1 MFHKVKQVMVMK
13 IDLNFYE
20 NLVYIKDSG
29 PEDRRQRHGTNDQET
44 RKVRTEFRRWLS
56 PDFRGKR
63 HYVL

>member
-1 MFHKVKQVMVMK
+1 MK

-44 RKVRTEFRRWLS
+44 RKVRTEFCRCLS

>member
-1 MFHKVKQVMVMK
+1 MVMK

-44 RKVRTEFRRWLS
+44 RKVRIKKNES
-56 PDFRGKR
+56 SDAS
-63 HYVL
+63 